1 MLWNQLQIAG
11 RLGRDPEMSYTPQG
25 KAVTK
30 FSIAVNQGQDNQGQN
45 KPAMWL
51 NIVAWEQLAEKV
63 NEKFRKGNEVFVQGK
78 LAMRTYDDKNG
89 EKRTA
94 FDIVASTAQLLEK
107 PEKTAA
113 ATNAANDYLGELED
127 HPF

>member
-30 FSIAVNQGQDNQGQN
+30 FSMAVNQGQD

-51 NIVAWEQLAEKV
+51 NVTAWEQLAERV

-78 LAMRTYDDKNG
+78 LVMRTYDDKNG

-94 FDIVASTAQLLEK
+94 FDLVASTAQLLEK
-107 PEKTAA
+107 PEKTASSG
-113 ATNAANDYLGELED
+113 NAAADYLGELED

>member
-30 FSIAVNQGQDNQGQN
+30 FSMAVNQGQD

-51 NIVAWEQLAEKV
+51 NVVTWEQLAEKV
-63 NEKFRKGNEVFVQGK
+63 NEKFRKGNEVFIQGK
-78 LAMRTYDDKNG
+78 LTMRTYDDKNG

-94 FDIVASTAQLLEK
+94 FDVVASTAQLLEK
-107 PEKTAA
+107 PEKTASSV
-113 ATNAANDYLGELED
+113 NAAADYLGELED